1 MSLATVNTKRS
12 SLKVYNTTITS
23 DVYYVT
29 SLPIGEVV
37 DIDAEKTVNNI
48 IWAHV
53 TSNSG
58 SGWVVKKHPSVTY
71 SYLEDAGPALY
82 AMGDT
87 TTSSSVR
94 NTTSSGSGGY
104 YSGTYS
110 GMNLTT
116 TGTKRET
123 TGRTMDSYAS
133 HSTVEVTPSEFKME
147 EVSGSRNRS
156 DHANKDADPPW
167 IIQNSKG
174 FPKLLGYDTTKG
186 RYAYS
191 YEMDYTDNA
200 LSSMMQNMRKSN
212 NLELEDQMT
221 LYDRKS
227 KYYNRFKV
235 ATPNDVLIK
244 TFSHVF
250 FTRPECNIIEN
261 IGGNNFRLCDT
272 VSGSQD
278 FITEFQRNK
287 PMLMQLSRNVNLPHR
302 FMMIPSNQVSSFE
315 TRDRQ
320 IKTDTYGRTLH
331 GNSIAYGRTID
342 ESQAASE
349 MSISFTEDCDL
360 HLTRMHQLWV
370 EYIDGCYKGRFR
382 PSDAHLMNRELDYAC
397 SVYYFVTG
405 PDGETI
411 LYWSKIYGVF
421 PTNIPDS
428 VFGFTKG
435 NTITNPEISI
445 SYQYSL
451 KRDMKIATL
460 HEFNLNAFTSG
471 NQSYEYAKTYDKN
484 VLGTGYT
491 WVGAPFVE
499 AVQGNRGLIYKL
511 RFKPS

>member
-1 MSLATVNTKRS
+1 MNTKRS

-29 SLPIGEVV
+29 SIPIGAIVE
-37 DIDAEKTVNNI
+37 IDSEKTVNNI
-48 IWAHV
+48 IWAHI
-53 TSNSG
+53 TSGSG

-71 SYLEDAGPALY
+71 AYLEEAEPTTY

-87 TTSSSVR
+87 VRTTNIR
-94 NTTSSGSGGY
+94 NTTNSD
-104 YSGTYS
+104 GTYGTYIS
-110 GMNLTT
+110 SIVSN
-116 TGTKRET
+116 TGTKKET
-123 TGRTMDSYAS
+123 TGKTVYSYTA
-133 HSTVEVTPSEFKME
+133 HSTVEVTPDTFAMQN
-147 EVSGSRNRS
+147 VRG
-156 DHANKDADPPW
+156 NKDYSAYPDASADPPR
-167 IIQNSKG
+167 IIQNNKG
-174 FPKLLGYDTTKG
+174 FPNVIGYDSTKQ
-186 RYAYS
+186 RYVYS
-191 YEMDYTDNA
+191 YEMDYTDTA
-200 LSSMMQNMRKSN
+200 LSSMMQKMRKSN
-212 NLELEDQMT
+212 NLELEDPIE

-250 FTRPECNIIEN
+250 FTRPECSIIEN
-261 IGGNNFRLCDT
+261 IGGNTYRLSDT

-287 PMLMQLSRNVNLPHR
+287 PMLMQLSKNVNIPHQ
-302 FMMIPSNQVSSFE
+302 FMMLPSNQVSSFE

-331 GNSIAYGRTID
+331 GNSIAYGRNID
-342 ESQAASE
+342 ESQAAGE
-349 MSISFTEDCDL
+349 LSISFIEDCDL

-370 EYIDGCYKGRFR
+370 EYIDGCYKGRYR
-382 PSDAHLMNRELDYAC
+382 PSDIHLMNREIDYAC

-411 LYWSKIYGVF
+411 LYWSKLYGVF
-421 PTNIPDS
+421 PTNVPDS
-428 VFGFTKG
+428 VYSWTKG

-445 SYQYSL
+445 NYQYSL

-460 HEFNLNAFTSG
+460 HEFNTNAFSNG
-471 NQSYEYAKTYDKN
+471 NQSWEYAKTYDAN
-484 VLGTGYT
+484 VLGTGNT
-491 WVGAPFVE
+491 WVGSPFIE
-499 AVQGNRGLIYKL
+499 SVQSPKGLVYKL